1 MITRCDAPPTP
12 EMVPKEEIEMYKRFQ
27 GIKFS
32 VNPLSF
38 YDEQKSKFPWIAAL
52 SLRYFCVPASS
63 VPSGRIFSLAGNLI
77 SQERVRLDPDKA
89 DMLIFLHKNAD

>member
-38 YDEQKSKFPWIAAL
+38 YDEQKSKFP
-52 SLRYFCVPASS
+52 
-63 VPSGRIFSLAGNLI
+63 
-77 SQERVRLDPDKA
+77 
-89 DMLIFLHKNAD
+89 